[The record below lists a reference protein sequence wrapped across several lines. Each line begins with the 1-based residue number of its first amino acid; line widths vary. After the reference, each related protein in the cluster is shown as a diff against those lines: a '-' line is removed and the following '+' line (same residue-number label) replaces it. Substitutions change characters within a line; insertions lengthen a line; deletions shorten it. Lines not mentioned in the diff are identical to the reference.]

1 MAGLL
6 ENKVVLV
13 TGGGS
18 GIGRAT
24 SLLLAKQG
32 AKVMIADYV
41 PESAER
47 TVKLIKDA
55 GGNANCIAAD
65 VSIPKQVEAMVAKTV
80 EVYGRLVGAFNNAGI
95 EGKMADTV
103 EYPEETFDR
112 IMAINLKGVWLCM
125 RAEIPQML
133 KTGGGAIV
141 NTASGSGAGR
151 GPDAFRLQRLQA
163 WRGRPHQ
170 NRRARICAE
179 EYSGELR
186 LPGPEHADGR
196 ADDWLRRYERA
207 GVCRSGA
214 SGSDGSSRGDR

>member
-55 GGNANCIAAD
+55 GGHASCIAAD
-65 VSIPKQVEAMVAKTV
+65 VSIPQQVAAMVAKTV
-80 EVYGRLVGAFNNAGI
+80 ETFGRLDAPFNNAGI
-95 EGKMADTV
+95 EAK
-103 EYPEETFDR
+103 
-112 IMAINLKGVWLCM
+112 L
-125 RAEIPQML
+125 
-133 KTGGGAIV
+133 
-141 NTASGSGAGR
+141 
-151 GPDAFRLQRLQA
+151 
-163 WRGRPHQ
+163 
-170 NRRARICAE
+170 
-179 EYSGELR
+179 
-186 LPGPEHADGR
+186 
-196 ADDWLRRYERA
+196 
-207 GVCRSGA
+207 
-214 SGSDGSSRGDR
+214 